1 MDGILLAEHL
11 IKSIKERRERISEM
25 LTGGTVK
32 NIEEY
37 KQMVGNI
44 ESLDYI
50 GQELREILEKSE
62 LVKDMEDNLVSIKE
76 AYVKPEEKV
85 LDPSKLDGN
94 SLSRMPEPT
103 GWRMLILPYRGK
115 GKTEGGVLLPDA
127 VVDRESVATVC
138 GYVLKTGPLAY
149 KDKDKFPGGAWCKER
164 DWVIFGRYAGA
175 RFRIDGGEVRILN
188 DDEIIAVIQD
198 PEDIL
203 HF

>member
-1 MDGILLAEHL
+1 M
-11 IKSIKERRERISEM
+11 
-25 LTGGTVK
+25 T
-32 NIEEY
+32 N
-37 KQMVGNI
+37 
-44 ESLDYI
+44 
-50 GQELREILEKSE
+50 KSE
-62 LVKDMEDNLVSIKE
+62 LVKDMEDNLVSIKQ

-85 LDPSKLDGN
+85 LDPSKLDTD

-103 GWRMLILPYRGK
+103 GWRVLILPYRGK
-115 GKTEGGVLLPDA
+115 GRTEGGVLLPDA

-138 GYVLKTGPLAY
+138 GYVLKVGSLAY
-149 KDKDKFPGGAWCKER
+149 KDKKKFPSGAWCEEK